1 MNREIKF
8 RAWHLEDGMLYFDL
22 DNFIKDYHN
31 QYGNIML
38 YTSLKDRNGK
48 EIYEGDIDQDG
59 GIVFYNESWAMF
71 MIDYGTGIDIANMED
86 VGNWM
91 IVSGN
96 IYETPQLLKPC
107 YYSSFQPLLL

>member
-38 YTSLKDRNGK
+38 YTSLKDRL
-48 EIYEGDIDQDG
+48 
-59 GIVFYNESWAMF
+59 IVKIHSLCN
-71 MIDYGTGIDIANMED
+71 
-86 VGNWM
+86 
-91 IVSGN
+91 
-96 IYETPQLLKPC
+96 TPD
-107 YYSSFQPLLL
+107 